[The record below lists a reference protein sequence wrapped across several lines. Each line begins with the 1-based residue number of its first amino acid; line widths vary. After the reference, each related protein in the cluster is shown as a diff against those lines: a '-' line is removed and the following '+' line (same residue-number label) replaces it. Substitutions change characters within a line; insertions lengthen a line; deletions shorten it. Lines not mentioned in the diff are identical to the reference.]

1 MFSVFKNSLGCLLL
15 FAGLVGFSYGEMEIH
30 KDSEGLHGDN
40 AEVKAPKS
48 VYVIPINE
56 AINQPNLFV
65 LRRGLKEAIRKEA
78 DIVLLDMDTPGGR
91 LDICL
96 EMMEMLDY
104 FEGETAT
111 YINPDAISAGAFI
124 ASACDKIYF
133 SPKGKMGAAAV
144 IQGTGEDVPDT
155 ARMKIESYLL
165 ANIRVLSEGY
175 RYRTDVVRAMF
186 DSEYELKIGD
196 ELIKPKGE
204 LLTLTAKQAV
214 KKYGDPA
221 VALLGDG
228 IADSIEALLNQ
239 EYGMDGYRLERYE
252 MTYSEE
258 WAKWLANI
266 TPILLGLG
274 MLLLFVEFKTPGFG
288 IFGIGGLT
296 LLGLFFISQN
306 IAGLAGNEPILFFAL
321 GLICLCVEIFV
332 LPGLFVFG
340 LLGLILILG
349 SLLFAMTDFWPGQE
363 IPLSFELLQLP
374 LINLVSAVGIA
385 IVGALIFARF
395 FKGSFIERSIVLSSA
410 LASNSNEEG
419 AENSVQDE
427 LIGKQGHTVTRLNP
441 SGLIE
446 IEGKQYEAHAEI
458 NYIDKGK
465 SVLVCSMDNFKIN
478 VKEDL

>member
-1 MFSVFKNSLGCLLL
+1 MLPVFKSSIVWLVFLAGFTGFLFGETESSKESNLGAENSAKVQTPTL
-15 FAGLVGFSYGEMEIH
+15 
-30 KDSEGLHGDN
+30 
-40 AEVKAPKS
+40 
-48 VYVIPINE
+48 VYVIPVNE

-65 LRRGLKEAIRKEA
+65 LRRGLKEAIRKKA
-78 DIVLLDMDTPGGR
+78 DMVLLDMDTPGGR

-104 FEGETAT
+104 FEGATAT
-111 YINPDAISAGAFI
+111 YINPDAISAGALI

-175 RYRTDVVRAMF
+175 RYRTEVVRAMF
-186 DSEYELKIGD
+186 DSEYELIID
-196 ELIKPKGE
+196 EEIIKPKGE

-214 KKYGDPA
+214 QEYGEPG
-221 VALLGDG
+221 VPLLGDG
-228 IADSIEALLNQ
+228 ITPSIEALLTQ
-239 EYGMDGYRLERYE
+239 EFGADGYRLERYE

-266 TPILLGLG
+266 TPILLGAG
-274 MLLLFVEFKTPGFG
+274 MLLLFIEFKTPGFG
-288 IFGIGGLT
+288 VFGIGGIVI
-296 LLGLFFISQN
+296 LGLFFISQN

-321 GLICLCVEIFV
+321 GLICLCIEIFV

-340 LLGLILILG
+340 LLGLILIFG
-349 SLLFAMTDFWPGQE
+349 SLLFAMADFWPGQGL
-363 IPLSFELLQLP
+363 PLSFEFFQLP
-374 LINLVSAVGIA
+374 LFNLLIALGIA
-385 IVGALIFARF
+385 IIGALVFARL

-410 LASNSNEEG
+410 LQSNSNKAEEPI
-419 AENSVQDE
+419 SDQRE
-427 LIGKQGHTVTRLNP
+427 LIGKQGRSITRLNP
-441 SGLIE
+441 SGVIE

-458 NYIDKGK
+458 NYIEKGK

-478 VKEDL
+478 VKEHI

>member
-239 EYGMDGYRLERYE
+239 EYGMDG
-252 MTYSEE
+252 
-258 WAKWLANI
+258 
-266 TPILLGLG
+266 
-274 MLLLFVEFKTPGFG
+274 
-288 IFGIGGLT
+288 
-296 LLGLFFISQN
+296 
-306 IAGLAGNEPILFFAL
+306 
-321 GLICLCVEIFV
+321 
-332 LPGLFVFG
+332 
-340 LLGLILILG
+340 
-349 SLLFAMTDFWPGQE
+349 
-363 IPLSFELLQLP
+363 
-374 LINLVSAVGIA
+374 
-385 IVGALIFARF
+385 
-395 FKGSFIERSIVLSSA
+395 
-410 LASNSNEEG
+410 
-419 AENSVQDE
+419 
-427 LIGKQGHTVTRLNP
+427 
-441 SGLIE
+441 
-446 IEGKQYEAHAEI
+446 
-458 NYIDKGK
+458 
-465 SVLVCSMDNFKIN
+465 
-478 VKEDL
+478 

>member
-1 MFSVFKNSLGCLLL
+1 MFLAFKNSTVWVVFLAGFIGFL
-15 FAGLVGFSYGEMEIH
+15 FGETEFPKEGNLDAENSAEI
-30 KDSEGLHGDN
+30 ET
-40 AEVKAPKS
+40 PKL
-48 VYVIPINE
+48 VYVIPITE

-65 LRRGLKEAIRKEA
+65 LRRGLKEAIRKKA
-78 DIVLLDMDTPGGR
+78 DMVILDMDTPGGR

-104 FEGETAT
+104 FEGATAT

-165 ANIRVLSEGY
+165 ANIRALSEGY
-175 RYRTDVVRAMF
+175 RYRTEVVRAMF
-186 DSEYELKIGD
+186 DSEYELKID
-196 ELIKPKGE
+196 EEIIKPKGE

-214 KKYGDPA
+214 QEYGDPA
-221 VALLGDG
+221 VPLLGDG
-228 IADSIEALLNQ
+228 IAASVEALLTQ
-239 EYGMDGYRLERYE
+239 EFGVDGYRLERYE

-266 TPILLGLG
+266 TPILLGAG
-274 MLLLFVEFKTPGFG
+274 MLLLFIEFKTPGFG
-288 IFGIGGLT
+288 VFGIGGIA

-332 LPGLFVFG
+332 LPGLFIFG

-349 SLLFAMTDFWPGQE
+349 SLLFAMADFWPGQGLP
-363 IPLSFELLQLP
+363 ISFELFQLP
-374 LINLVSAVGIA
+374 LFNLFIALGIA
-385 IVGALIFARF
+385 IVGALVFARL

-410 LASNSNEEG
+410 LQSNSNKEVAEDEEQ
-419 AENSVQDE
+419 EE
-427 LIGKQGHTVTRLNP
+427 LIGKQGRSITRLNP
-441 SGLIE
+441 SGFIE

-458 NYIDKGK
+458 NYIEKGK

-478 VKEDL
+478 VKELM

>member
-1 MFSVFKNSLGCLLL
+1 
-15 FAGLVGFSYGEMEIH
+15 MEIH

-186 DSEYELKIGD
+186 DSEYELKIED

-288 IFGIGGLT
+288 IFGIGGIA

>member
-1 MFSVFKNSLGCLLL
+1 MLSVFKSSIVWLVFLAGFTGFLFGETESSKESNLGAENS
-15 FAGLVGFSYGEMEIH
+15 
-30 KDSEGLHGDN
+30 
-40 AEVKAPKS
+40 AEVQTPTL
-48 VYVIPINE
+48 VYVIPVNE

-65 LRRGLKEAIRKEA
+65 LRRGLKEAIRKKA
-78 DIVLLDMDTPGGR
+78 DMVLLDMDTPGGR

-104 FEGETAT
+104 FEGATAT

-175 RYRTDVVRAMF
+175 RYRTEVVRAMF
-186 DSEYELKIGD
+186 DSEYELIID
-196 ELIKPKGE
+196 EEIIKPKGE

-214 KKYGDPA
+214 QEYGEPA
-221 VALLGDG
+221 VPLLGDG
-228 IADSIEALLNQ
+228 IAPSIEALLTQ
-239 EYGMDGYRLERYE
+239 EFGADGYRLERYE

-266 TPILLGLG
+266 TPILLGAG
-274 MLLLFVEFKTPGFG
+274 MLLLFIEFKTPGFG
-288 IFGIGGLT
+288 VFGIGGIVI
-296 LLGLFFISQN
+296 LGLFFISQN

-321 GLICLCVEIFV
+321 GLICLCIEIFV

-340 LLGLILILG
+340 LLGLILIFG
-349 SLLFAMTDFWPGQE
+349 SLLFAMADFWPGQGL
-363 IPLSFELLQLP
+363 PLSFEFFQLP
-374 LINLVSAVGIA
+374 LFNLLIALGIA
-385 IVGALIFARF
+385 IIGALVFARL

-410 LASNSNEEG
+410 LQSNSNKAEEPI
-419 AENSVQDE
+419 SDQRE
-427 LIGKQGHTVTRLNP
+427 LIGKQGRSITRLNP
-441 SGLIE
+441 SGVIE

-458 NYIDKGK
+458 NYIEKGK

-478 VKEDL
+478 VKEHI